1 MAVLLQGAS
10 ASPFVRKVRVAL
22 AEKGIPYDLDPIVP
36 FNVSPEYKKRSP
48 LGKIP
53 CLTPKEGVH
62 IPDSSV
68 IIAYLERTHPAKPL
82 YPENPED
89 FARALFLEEYGDSAL
104 VQALAV
110 PFFQRIIAPMFLNQK
125 TDDAA
130 IKTALE
136 TTAPPL
142 LAWLDEQIG
151 KKKFFVA
158 DRLTIA
164 DIAIASPFVNFMHS
178 GENLDAK
185 KYPNLARFVAEM
197 HERPSFKACIDEER
211 ALFGRAA

>member
-1 MAVLLQGAS
+1 MGAILHGAS

-22 AEKGIPYDLDPIVP
+22 AEKGIPYEHDPVVP
-36 FNVSPEYKKRSP
+36 FNISADYRKKSP

-53 CLTPKEGVH
+53 CFTPKEGVH

-82 YPENPED
+82 YPENPEQ
-89 FARALFLEEYGDSAL
+89 FARALFLEEYADSAL

-110 PFFQRIIAPMFLNQK
+110 PFFQRIIAPLFLNQK

-142 LAWLDEQIG
+142 LAWLEEQLG
-151 KKKFFVA
+151 TKKFFVA

-164 DIAIASPFVNFMHS
+164 DIALASPFVNFMHA
-178 GENLDAK
+178 GEAIDAK
-185 KYPNLARFVAEM
+185 KYPNLARFLADM
-197 HERPSFKACIDEER
+197 HERPSFKTCIDEER